1 MAERNNTSEL
11 KKFFPASA
19 FDGQTRSAGKAHK
32 LMQKTKAKNLAT
44 GDRVRFSRDGWQTV
58 GRITSSNSLS
68 VAFMF
73 SDGVIRKLEAHR
85 EYVVEPAAQP
95 PEPIPGQIMRLQ
107 KESNRISVCSSHS
120 LFDLNDISESFRALK
135 ARHGFSNSAAAYDA
149 LEKGATLYTHDAV
162 YWMPLKWS
170 GEVTKEK

>member
-1 MAERNNTSEL
+1 MN
-11 KKFFPASA
+11 KI
-19 FDGQTRSAGKAHK
+19 
-32 LMQKTKAKNLAT
+32 KAKHLAT

-73 SDGVIRKLEAHR
+73 GDGIIRKLEAHR
-85 EYVVEPAAQP
+85 EYVAERAEANPEPA
-95 PEPIPGQIMRLQ
+95 PGQIMRLQ
-107 KESNRISVCSSHS
+107 KESNCISVCSSHS
-120 LFDLNDISESFRALK
+120 LFDLNDISESFRAIK

-149 LEKGATLYTHDAV
+149 LERGATLYTHDAI

-170 GEVTKEK
+170 GEATKETVINAISHDGQRAK